1 MTRRATH
8 PVEIAVADA
17 DGHFSINPAK
27 PLSRK
32 SPKDRAIDL
41 DCRRNREQLRDL
53 RRDVKTAGNDRGG
66 VIEWQ

>member
-8 PVEIAVADA
+8 PVEIAVAD
-17 DGHFSINPAK
+17 GLFSINPAK

-32 SPKDRAIDL
+32 SPKNRAIDL

-53 RRDVKTAGNDRGG
+53 RRDVKTAGSDRGG